1 MRVVRRIG
9 EMQDLSEEFIRQGKT
24 IGFVP
29 TMGYLHEGHLSL
41 FRIARKKSD
50 ILVVSIFVNPIQFG
64 PNEDYQIYP
73 RDPEGDLKKCEKEGV
88 DVVFMPDVEEMYPPD
103 FSTYVEVK
111 HLDEELCGKYRPGH
125 FRGVTTVV
133 TKLFNAVRPHLA
145 VFGLKDAQ
153 QYFIIR
159 RMVRDLNMPID
170 IIPGPIVR
178 EPDGLAMSSR
188 NVYLS
193 PEERKQAPALY
204 RALQLAKR
212 MIEEGERDPR
222 KVIDAV
228 RRYIEE
234 HAPLGRIQYIQ
245 VVDTYNLKP
254 VDEIKGEV
262 MVALAVFF
270 GKTRLIDNVI
280 VSTDGTTNIY

>member
-1 MRVVRRIG
+1 
-9 EMQDLSEEFIRQGKT
+9 
-24 IGFVP
+24 
-29 TMGYLHEGHLSL
+29 
-41 FRIARKKSD
+41 
-50 ILVVSIFVNPIQFG
+50 
-64 PNEDYQIYP
+64 
-73 RDPEGDLKKCEKEGV
+73 
-88 DVVFMPDVEEMYPPD
+88 
-103 FSTYVEVK
+103 
-111 HLDEELCGKYRPGH
+111 
-125 FRGVTTVV
+125 
-133 TKLFNAVRPHLA
+133 
-145 VFGLKDAQ
+145 
-153 QYFIIR
+153 
-159 RMVRDLNMPID
+159 MVRDLNMPID

-204 RALQLAKR
+204 RALQMAKR
-212 MIEEGERDPR
+212 MIEEGEKDPNR
-222 KVIDAV
+222 VVEAV
-228 RRYIEE
+228 RKYIEK
-234 HAPLGRIQYIQ
+234 HAPLGEIQYIQ

>member
-9 EMQDLSEEFIRQGKT
+9 EMQDISEEFIRQGKT

-41 FRIARKKSD
+41 FRIARKKAD

-73 RDPEGDLKKCEKEGV
+73 RDPEGDLRKCEQEGV

-111 HLDEELCGKYRPGH
+111 NLDEELCGKYRPGH

-204 RALQLAKR
+204 QALQLAKK
-212 MIEEGERDPR
+212 MIEEGERDPE

-228 RRYIEE
+228 RKYIQE

-245 VVDTYNLKP
+245 IVDTYHLRP

-280 VSTDGTTNIY
+280 ISTDGTTNIY

>member
-41 FRIARKKSD
+41 FRIARKKAD